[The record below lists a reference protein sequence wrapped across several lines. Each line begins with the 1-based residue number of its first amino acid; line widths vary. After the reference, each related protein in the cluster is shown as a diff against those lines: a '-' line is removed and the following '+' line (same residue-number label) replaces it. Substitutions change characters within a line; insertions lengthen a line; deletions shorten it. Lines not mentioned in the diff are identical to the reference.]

1 MPLEISDQRSEI
13 WLHHGTLLWYSL
25 TGSLWLKGFPSSP
38 GCQLAA
44 LRWQKL
50 ASLQRHLQGHDRNIL
65 LGSLREILQTQT
77 RFSHTHKSHDRWL
90 GLILDPL
97 LTVFSFK
104 KKNKLCMYVCACS
117 CVCRC
122 VCGPHACVWRL
133 ETTSGVILR
142 KNVHLIGLRPI
153 RLAESACLL
162 LPISGITDTCTTPCT
177 FLWILETE
185 VTGMLGS
192 RTLSQ

>member
-1 MPLEISDQRSEI
+1 MVKR
-13 WLHHGTLLWYSL
+13 
-25 TGSLWLKGFPSSP
+25 FPIFP

-50 ASLQRHLQGHDRNIL
+50 ASLQRHLQGRDRNIL

-90 GLILDPL
+90 GLILDPS
-97 LTVFSFK
+97 LTVFSLK
-104 KKNKLCMYVCACS
+104 KTVYVCVCMLL
-117 CVCRC
+117 CVQMC

-192 RTLSQ
+192 